1 MVKTMWCR
9 GIKMNF
15 KFKTGFTLMEL
26 MVYIALLGGIVL
38 IAGQAFSDST
48 KMRIRTQSM
57 LQANQIAGN
66 VSSILKEDLTQL
78 GAKSSQEAPAA
89 GATMDA
95 FSTDHMHDVFMDP
108 DNADNTKKD
117 SSSYSITENHG
128 SADFDSLTL
137 RRVRYDDNGH
147 YVAVEQISWFVEDH
161 TLKRG
166 CQTIS
171 GTEDTDLCPTSKPN
185 VVSMAEGIE
194 NFKVHAAEPGAK
206 ESTSR
211 IFPSSDTSKHDFRLV
226 PRYGDYYLAYTN
238 VEPSE
243 GGLSVTLSSFASN
256 YDFANQAPI
265 TDGKNANQVFVA
277 EKNGVSDTWKNL
289 CKKVT
294 LDSNVTYEIS
304 FTMPYSS
311 DASRL
316 FCPGRDYMSFGFRRS
331 SDGTK
336 PSQINDFL
344 FFPPTNA
351 GASEGTRRFRFKTKN
366 KLENVC
372 MAFTFASY
380 SPVVATGK
388 ITISGVVLKK
398 VETANY
404 TFSGSAISINDKKNV
419 KALQVEFVVN
429 IRGESNVLSLIIP
442 IPSNGTKD

>member
-1 MVKTMWCR
+1 
-9 GIKMNF
+9 MNF

-211 IFPSSDTSKHDFRLV
+211 IFPSSNPSVTDFRLI
-226 PRYGDYYLAYTN
+226 PRYGTDNLAFFTVN
-238 VEPSE
+238 PTGAASTIE
-243 GGLSVTLSSFASN
+243 LSGFASN
-256 YDFANQAPI
+256 YDFSNQQVFS
-265 TDGKNANQVFVA
+265 DSKNANQAFFA
-277 EKNGVSDTWKNL
+277 TNTNSGNWQTL
-289 CKKVT
+289 CKTVT
-294 LDSNVTYEIS
+294 IEAQTEYELS
-304 FTMPYSS
+304 FSMPYSS
-311 DASRL
+311 DGSRL
-316 FCPGRDYMSFGFRRS
+316 FRPGHDYMSVGFRYKN
-331 SDGTK
+331 DGNR
-336 PSQINDFL
+336 PSEISDFL
-344 FFPPTNA
+344 FFPPTSA
-351 GASEGTRRFRFKTKN
+351 GASEGFRFFRFRSKSKIPD
-366 KLENVC
+366 LC
-372 MAFTFASY
+372 LAFTFASY
-380 SPVVATGK
+380 SPAVASGK
-388 ITISGVVLKK
+388 IYISNIVLKK
-398 VETANY
+398 VESANY
-404 TFSGSAISINDKKNV
+404 TFSGNAIDITEKKNV
-419 KALQVEFVVN
+419 KAMRVDLAVGV
-429 IRGESNVLSLIIP
+429 RGESSIHSIVVP
-442 IPSNGTKD
+442 IPSNGTRD